1 MKRKV
6 TFNLKVS
13 LIQLV
18 IYLFVYEREGIQE

>member
-6 TFNLKVS
+6 IFSLKVT

-18 IYLFVYEREGIQE
+18 IYLFVYEREGIRE